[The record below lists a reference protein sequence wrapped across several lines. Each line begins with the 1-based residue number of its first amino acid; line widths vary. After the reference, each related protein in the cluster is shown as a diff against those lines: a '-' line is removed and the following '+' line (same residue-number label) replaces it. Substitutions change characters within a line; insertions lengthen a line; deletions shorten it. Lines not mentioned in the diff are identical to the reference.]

1 MLMNDARY
9 VNVDYALASTLGDD
23 IRAGVNDIVITY
35 DIGCQ
40 WGKKL
45 SQRLPSYSSI
55 PPVDIESLRSLRV
68 AVPKLHIISH
78 GSSCQANYNL
88 AYMDKVGMT
97 HGETVKTIWSHS
109 GSLAT
114 WSRENGPN
122 ARHLILDDHWAGWN
136 WRKSVGLRRCCNL
149 VAHMRDLTLVQALS

>member
-1 MLMNDARY
+1 MNECRY
-9 VNVDYALASTLGDD
+9 MNVDYALASTLGDD
-23 IRAGVNDIVITY
+23 IQAGVKDIVITY

-45 SQRLPSYSSI
+45 TQRLQSYPSI
-55 PPVDIESLRSLRV
+55 PPINVDSLQSLRI

-78 GSSCQANYNL
+78 GSSCQANFNL
-88 AYMDKVGMT
+88 AYMDGVGMT
-97 HGETVKTIWSHS
+97 HGEGVETIWSHS

-114 WSRENGPN
+114 WSRENGPS

-136 WRKSVGLRRCCNL
+136 WRKSVGLRRCRNL
-149 VAHMRDLTLVQALS
+149 MVHIRPLTLLQVLS